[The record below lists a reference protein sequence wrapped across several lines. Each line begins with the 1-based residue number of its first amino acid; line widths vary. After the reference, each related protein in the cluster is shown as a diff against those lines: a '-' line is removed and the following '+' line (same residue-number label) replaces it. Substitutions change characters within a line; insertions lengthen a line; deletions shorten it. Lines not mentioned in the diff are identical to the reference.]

1 MELRSVI
8 KSALPSRIQIIL
20 NSEKYEPASKQ
31 HVPSWVAYGS
41 LLFSNTFQR
50 TWNNRQACAPEE
62 KVCPGLRSTVLI
74 HGFNSQILNF
84 SHRKDVWCWSQN
96 IDIYT
101 PPQKKRRRR
110 GKKEKKVW
118 GWGWG
123 DKALPKQNKNLLKCC
138 FEVKPLQWHLAKNLL
153 RWQGSC
159 SSGMWRNANCTVL
172 NPHSYWE
179 FVLTIYSFIN
189 ILCSARN
196 KIVENVSIWGT
207 TAYFSSCSWIF
218 ASTGHSS
225 LLL

>member
-1 MELRSVI
+1 MCSWG
-8 KSALPSRIQIIL
+8 KSLSWPKKHST
-20 NSEKYEPASKQ
+20 
-31 HVPSWVAYGS
+31 HSWVQQPNIE
-41 LLFSNTFQR
+41 LFPSKGCLMLESEY
-50 TWNNRQACAPEE
+50 WHLHP
-62 KVCPGLRSTVLI
+62 
-74 HGFNSQILNF
+74 
-84 SHRKDVWCWSQN
+84 
-96 IDIYT
+96 